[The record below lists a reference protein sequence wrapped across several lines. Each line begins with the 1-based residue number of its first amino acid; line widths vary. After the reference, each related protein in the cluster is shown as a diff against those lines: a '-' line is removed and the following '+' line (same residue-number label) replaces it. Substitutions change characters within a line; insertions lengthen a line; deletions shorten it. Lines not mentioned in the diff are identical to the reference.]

1 MLIILN
7 RIFLKSG
14 IPRRYFVQITASAVP
29 EPALLFL
36 LFQVSTAAKFLK
48 NPKIA
53 PSPLAQKRAFLKSK
67 GLTEEQIE
75 MACLQAGISSNEE
88 NMTSSSPSPSSP
100 VAMKNYPLISS
111 PNPQNSWLT
120 KLRDLA
126 NLVLVLGG
134 AAYGLHFLWQVKQIK
149 ELLYLLYIY

>member
-1 MLIILN
+1 M
-7 RIFLKSG
+7 
-14 IPRRYFVQITASAVP
+14 
-29 EPALLFL
+29 
-36 LFQVSTAAKFLK
+36 K

-88 NMTSSSPSPSSP
+88 NMVSSSPLPSSP
-100 VAMKNYPLISS
+100 VVMKNYPLISS

-126 NLVLVLGG
+126 NLVLVLGS
-134 AAYGLHFLWQVKQIK
+134 AAYGLHFLWKVKQIK
-149 ELLYLLYIY
+149 KLPIEK

>member
-1 MLIILN
+1 M
-7 RIFLKSG
+7 
-14 IPRRYFVQITASAVP
+14 
-29 EPALLFL
+29 
-36 LFQVSTAAKFLK
+36 K

-88 NMTSSSPSPSSP
+88 KVTSSSSP
-100 VAMKNYPLISS
+100 VVMKNYPLISS

-149 ELLYLLYIY
+149 DLLYLLYI